1 VRGHPSADPG
11 HLRIAQSVAEVLQS
25 AHRTRS
31 IAVNELSQDQLEELR
46 EDFEFNDSNGD
57 GRIEY
62 DEFREL
68 LEFLEADMSNN
79 EARTGFAAI
88 DTDHDGA
95 IEFDEFVAWWM
106 SD

>member
-1 VRGHPSADPG
+1 
-11 HLRIAQSVAEVLQS
+11 VLQS
-25 AHRTRS
+25 ALHDGG
-31 IAVNELSQDQLEELR
+31 IAVIDLDPEQLAELR

-68 LEFLEADMSNN
+68 LEFLEADMSS
-79 EARTGFAAI
+79 ADVRTGFAEI

-106 SD
+106 TD

>member
-1 VRGHPSADPG
+1 M
-11 HLRIAQSVAEVLQS
+11 LQS

-31 IAVNELSQDQLEELR
+31 IAVNDLSAEQLDELR

-62 DEFREL
+62 EEFKEL
-68 LEFLEADMSNN
+68 LEFLEADMSN
-79 EARTGFAAI
+79 ADVRTGFAEI

-106 SD
+106 TD

>member
-1 VRGHPSADPG
+1 M
-11 HLRIAQSVAEVLQS
+11 
-25 AHRTRS
+25 T
-31 IAVNELSQDQLEELR
+31 ELSPDQLDELR

-57 GRIEY
+57 GRIEF

-79 EARTGFAAI
+79 EARTGFAEI

-106 SD
+106 TD